1 MSASTPRRRRWTS
14 GPPSRSACRRR
25 RRSSRRRGWR
35 FISRGDSDVGA
46 RRAVPLHEGIHMAHK
61 NKWTAPLRERDITR
75 QIAREHFQ
83 EFDRLIESDVIV
95 VGAGPSGL
103 LCGRDLAAAGFK
115 TLLIEQA
122 LHLGGGFWSGRFLL
136 DKALLGALLH
146 KRGRYRGVPGS
157 GTMWVARSE
166 ELVVENTREVYPTC
180 FLAGLSVSAVDGAP
194 RMGPA
199 FGAMLLSGRRAAAL
213 VKKKLKQE

>member
-25 RRSSRRRGWR
+25 RRSSRRRGWKS
-35 FISRGDSDVGA
+35 ISRGRSANRPTCGEFD
-46 RRAVPLHEGIHMAHK
+46 MAHK

-103 LCGRDLAAAGFK
+103 LCARDLAAAGFK

-122 LHLGGGFWSGRFLL
+122 LQLGGGFWSGGYLMNKATICAPADRIL
-136 DKALLGALLH
+136 DELKIPPKPVTECEGMFILDPPHPTAKPVAPAYDA
-146 KRGRYRGVPGS
+146 GRPG
-157 GTMWVARSE
+157 
-166 ELVVENTREVYPTC
+166 LN
-180 FLAGLSVSAVDGAP
+180 LAQVHDLI
-194 RMGPA
+194 
-199 FGAMLLSGRRAAAL
+199 LRRANIL
-213 VKKKLKQE
+213 

>member
-25 RRSSRRRGWR
+25 RKSSKRRGWKS
-35 FISRGDSDVGA
+35 ISRGDPRIAPTCGEFD
-46 RRAVPLHEGIHMAHK
+46 MAHK

-95 VGAGPSGL
+95 VGAGPSGP
-103 LCGRDLAAAGFK
+103 LCARDLAAAGFK

-122 LHLGGGFWSGRFLL
+122 LQLGGGLWSGGVLL
-136 DKALLGALLH
+136 NNAPIRGPPARVLEQRQNPPEPAQRGEGAV
-146 KRGRYRGVPGS
+146 RGEP
-157 GTMWVARSE
+157 
-166 ELVVENTREVYPTC
+166 
-180 FLAGLSVSAVDGAP
+180 AP
-194 RMGPA
+194 PPA
-199 FGAMLLSGRRAAAL
+199 NL
-213 VKKKLKQE
+213 

>member
-1 MSASTPRRRRWTS
+1 M
-14 GPPSRSACRRR
+14 
-25 RRSSRRRGWR
+25 
-35 FISRGDSDVGA
+35 VN
-46 RRAVPLHEGIHMAHK
+46 K

-122 LHLGGGFWSGRFLL
+122 LHLGGGFWSGGEPMKKGSTCAPPGKIL
-136 DKALLGALLH
+136 DQLKIPSKPG
-146 KRGRYRGVPGS
+146 KERERGFIVGP
-157 GTMWVARSE
+157 
-166 ELVVENTREVYPTC
+166 PH
-180 FLAGLSVSAVDGAP
+180 
-194 RMGPA
+194 GPA
-199 FGAMLLSGRRAAAL
+199 KQGGAA
-213 VKKKLKQE
+213 

>member
-1 MSASTPRRRRWTS
+1 
-14 GPPSRSACRRR
+14 
-25 RRSSRRRGWR
+25 
-35 FISRGDSDVGA
+35 
-46 RRAVPLHEGIHMAHK
+46 MA

-122 LHLGGGFWSGRFLL
+122 LHLGGGFWSGGDLMNKAANCAPADKNLGELKIPSKRVKGSEGKVIL
-136 DKALLGALLH
+136 D
-146 KRGRYRGVPGS
+146 
-157 GTMWVARSE
+157 
-166 ELVVENTREVYPTC
+166 
-180 FLAGLSVSAVDGAP
+180 
-194 RMGPA
+194 
-199 FGAMLLSGRRAAAL
+199 
-213 VKKKLKQE
+213 